1 MQFRRQALARQQLP
15 DELELPVRYAR
26 PQGLLVLV
34 VVLLIVGGG
43 GAWAVTG
50 SVSGRVDAP
59 GILTYGQGSHTV
71 QSPVGGQ
78 VTKVYAREGRF
89 VKAGAA
95 LVRVRTRDGDRAVRA
110 LDAGRVSSL
119 RAGLGTIVSTG
130 SHVATVERTGEQE
143 GKARELRAI
152 LYVPAG
158 SAASVPKGAAVDL
171 TVQSAPRQQYGVLRG
186 TVESVGSAPQSREQ
200 IAAFLGDAQL
210 GEEFTRG
217 ERPVPVVVRLRK
229 SPGAT
234 GRYEWSTSRGSSHPL
249 SSMTLADGSVRLA
262 AQRPVDWLIP

>member
-34 VVLLIVGGG
+34 VVLLVIGAG

-50 SVSGRVDAP
+50 QVSGRVDAP
-59 GILTYGQGSHTV
+59 GILTYGQGSHVV
-71 QSPVGGQ
+71 QSPVSGQ
-78 VTKVYAREGRF
+78 VTKVYAQEGRF
-89 VKAGAA
+89 VRAGAA
-95 LVRVRTRDGDRAVRA
+95 LVRIRTRDGDRAVRA
-110 LDAGRVSSL
+110 LDAGRVISL

-130 SHVATVERTGEQE
+130 THVATVERAGKQD
-143 GKARELRAI
+143 GKAPELRAI
-152 LYVPAG
+152 LYVPVS
-158 SAASVPKGAAVDL
+158 SAASVPKGASVDL
-171 TVQSAPRQQYGVLRG
+171 TVQSAPKQQYGVLRG
-186 TVESVGSAPQSREQ
+186 TVESVGAVPQSRRQ
-200 IAAFLGDAQL
+200 IAAFLGDTQL

-217 ERPVPVVVRLRK
+217 DRPVPVVVRLRK
-229 SPGAT
+229 ASGDN
-234 GRYEWSTSRGSSHPL
+234 GQYQWSTSRGPSHPL